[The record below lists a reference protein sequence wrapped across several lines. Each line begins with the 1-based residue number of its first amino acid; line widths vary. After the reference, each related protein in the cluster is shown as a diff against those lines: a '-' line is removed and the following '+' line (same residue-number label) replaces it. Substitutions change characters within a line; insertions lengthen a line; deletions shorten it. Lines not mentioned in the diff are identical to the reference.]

1 MLSKEFI
8 ANQIKQIDLM
18 LDDTRTTIER
28 AMVVEEQ
35 LVAQREKWLGRLGM
49 GGKEPFL
56 IGLPSLYEAEQVN
69 GNLA

>member
-35 LVAQREKWLGRLGM
+35 LVAQREKWLGKLGM
-49 GGKEPFL
+49 GGEEPFL